1 MNMLVYD
8 KENNEIY
15 KLIEPANDVLQ
26 KRRQQEETAVREA
39 EIKRE
44 IEEKR
49 RIIEEEKRQAEIK
62 RQAEQRFK
70 EEEERKRKEAEEE
83 ERRRREEEEREKK
96 KKKIQIP
103 EWKRKMLERQKAE
116 KNGEKAKPSRKTSVV
131 SKTSTGK
138 GGDSEGAAEVAEK
151 LGSLR
156 RGLEKKQGQLKEEAK
171 EAKKGPSGKAQKKSY

>member
-1 MNMLVYD
+1 MYVY
-8 KENNEIY
+8 
-15 KLIEPANDVLQ
+15 LLQ
-26 KRRQQEETAVREA
+26 KRRQQEENALREA

-44 IEEKR
+44 MEEKR

-62 RQAEQRFK
+62 REAEQRLK

-83 ERRRREEEEREKK
+83 RRRLEEEEREKK

-103 EWKRKMLERQKAE
+103 EWKRRMLERQKS
-116 KNGEKAKPSRKTSVV
+116 EKAKPSRKTSAV
-131 SKTSTGK
+131 SKVSAGK
-138 GGDSEGAAEVAEK
+138 GEDSEGAAEVAEK

-171 EAKKGPSGKAQKKSY
+171 EAKKGPSGKAQKKR

>member
-70 EEEERKRKEAEEE
+70 EEEERKRKGAEEE
-83 ERRRREEEEREKK
+83 ERNRREEEEREKK
-96 KKKIQIP
+96 KKIQIP
-103 EWKRKMLERQKAE
+103 EWKRRMLERQKAE

>member
-1 MNMLVYD
+1 M
-8 KENNEIY
+8 
-15 KLIEPANDVLQ
+15 LQ
-26 KRRQQEETAVREA
+26 KRRQQEETAAREA

-70 EEEERKRKEAEEE
+70 EEEERKRKVAEEE
-83 ERRRREEEEREKK
+83 ERNRREEEEREKK
-96 KKKIQIP
+96 KKIQIP
-103 EWKRKMLERQKAE
+103 EWKRRMLERQKAE